1 MNFKQ
6 KSSPPKFH
14 LSTTQNKNSPLL
26 KLRRGEARLHPSA
39 TDFGEAKAGATRLE
53 LVTLGSTSQC
63 SSQLSYARKYYV
75 PGAGIEPTLIAYETT
90 LETSL
95 LPGKNLLRRLE
106 LHQGLEVMGLARYYS
121 STPRCYFTLP
131 RPFCKV

>member
-63 SSQLSYARKYYV
+63 SGQLSYAPHILCRGWDSNPQPLAYD
-75 PGAGIEPTLIAYETT
+75 AIAPPLSY
-90 LETSL
+90 L
-95 LPGKNLLRRLE
+95 G
-106 LHQGLEVMGLARYYS
+106 
-121 STPRCYFTLP
+121 
-131 RPFCKV
+131 